1 MEYTDQALVLR
12 VGRFKEADCW
22 VKAYSPTQGVFTA
35 FAFGGMK
42 SRRRFCGCLDP
53 LNLLSLR
60 LKREKGGRYMSLM
73 ETGLL
78 AAPRRLRQDAMRLGL
93 MVNCLKFMEALAPGA
108 DTAATAFA
116 LALQAMDAFEHRER
130 LPRVL
135 PALFRWR
142 MTLDQGYRPELETC
156 QGCGCSLHQGD
167 DSVRLSL
174 RDGRAFCT
182 RCGWSREAE
191 ASHWLSRQAWEV
203 LCQAAVAPP
212 QCWGLQERQDAQ
224 LPVLSCNSSSLSSA
238 GSAADLAVDPAG
250 STPFSADAL
259 SAAARAADR
268 YVVMHTGVHWDRFG
282 YRRS

>member
-53 LNLLSLR
+53 LNMLSLR
-60 LKREKGGRYMSLM
+60 LKKEKGGRYLSLM
-73 ETGLL
+73 ETGLI
-78 AAPRRLRQDAMRLGL
+78 AAPRRLRRDSFRLG
-93 MVNCLKFMEALAPGA
+93 MMMNCLKFMEALAPGSEN
-108 DTAATAFA
+108 AAAAFA
-116 LALQAMDAFEHRER
+116 LAAQTLEAFEQCAT
-130 LPRVL
+130 LPRVF

-142 MTLDQGYRPELETC
+142 MTLEQGYQLGLDSC
-156 QGCGCSLHQGD
+156 QGCGCSLHEGEE
-167 DSVRLSL
+167 SIRLSL
-174 RDGRAFCT
+174 RDGRAFCI
-182 RCGWSREAE
+182 RCGWTRGAE
-191 ASHWLSRQAWEV
+191 ASHWLARPAWEV

-212 QCWGLQERQDAQ
+212 ARWGIRNA
-224 LPVLSCNSSSLSSA
+224 
-238 GSAADLAVDPAG
+238 
-250 STPFSADAL
+250 STPPDQPPGSQAALESTSSIELFTVDAL